1 MIKIMKRRYIGIDIL
16 RIVSVIVVFAFHAN
30 MHVGVSWGGLNAFIS
45 HGHVFMTAFFMLS
58 GFSLFIG
65 YNSRNLIDIDNIK
78 SFYIRRLIAVI
89 PLYYLIVIV
98 HPILFRTETLQQCMI
113 LLPAELLGI
122 QTTFSSLFAFY
133 SNGGTWFISCII
145 LCYLF
150 YPVFQEI
157 IKQICIK
164 SKLITVCICVFI
176 LLYAPI
182 VVTSFGVSDIY
193 ADPFFRLLEFL
204 IGVTVSSIVCCF
216 HDTKVFSF
224 LHKWSIFILEFIIL
238 VIAITFVYKINV
250 IPNDYVM
257 YYSVITIP
265 LFVLMLISAS
275 GLKINT
281 NLKIIGYLS
290 SISYAFFMAQFFVW
304 EMTIFIIN
312 KFDIASN
319 FFRGAIAFT
328 ICTIIAILLHEC
340 IEKPV
345 GKVLKKSLIHE
356 FE

>member
-1 MIKIMKRRYIGIDIL
+1 MK
-16 RIVSVIVVFAFHAN
+16 
-30 MHVGVSWGGLNAFIS
+30 GLNAFVS
-45 HGHVFMTAFFMLS
+45 HGHAFMTAFFMLS

-65 YNSRNLIDIDNIK
+65 YNSRNLSDVVDIK

-150 YPVFQEI
+150 YPVFQEM

-164 SKLITVCICVFI
+164 SKLIIVCICIFI

-204 IGVTVSSIVCCF
+204 IGVIVSSIVGCF
-216 HDTKVFSF
+216 HGTKVFNF
-224 LHKWSIFILEFIIL
+224 LHKWSVFILKFIIL
-238 VIAITFVYKINV
+238 VIAITFVYKVKI

-257 YYSVITIP
+257 YYSFITIP
-265 LFVLMLISAS
+265 LFGLMLISAS
-275 GLKINT
+275 GLNVKT
-281 NLKIIGYLS
+281 NIKIISYLS
-290 SISYAFFMAQFFVW
+290 SISYAFLW
-304 EMTIFIIN
+304 P
-312 KFDIASN
+312 N
-319 FFRGAIAFT
+319 FLRGR
-328 ICTIIAILLHEC
+328 
-340 IEKPV
+340 
-345 GKVLKKSLIHE
+345 
-356 FE
+356 